1 MYSARLE
8 VTDRVLSRI
17 SQQNG
22 EIEEE
27 EEEEEVNNI
36 TRSEVK
42 NSVRLP
48 GKTRIRK
55 I

>member
-22 EIEEE
+22 EI
-27 EEEEEVNNI
+27 EEEEVNNI

>member
-8 VTDRVLSRI
+8 VTDRALSRI

-22 EIEEE
+22 EIEE

>member
-27 EEEEEVNNI
+27 EEEEVNNI

-48 GKTRIRK
+48 GKTRITK

>member
-22 EIEEE
+22 EIEE

>member
-8 VTDRVLSRI
+8 VTDRALSRI

-22 EIEEE
+22 EIE

>member
-22 EIEEE
+22 EIE